1 MRVLLRQIVVLVL
14 VACSSAAWS
23 GSPVWQLQGS
33 ASAFYIAGTIH
44 VLRESDYPLPSA
56 LEQAYHASDVV
67 MLEMDLSPQTQ
78 DVFRR
83 KMAAIGTLPAGQTL
97 HTVLSAE
104 VLQQVE
110 TQLAKDQLPL
120 ERVQS
125 LRPWILALTLMHLEL
140 QRNGVKP
147 ELGIDLHYYQR
158 AVSDGK
164 TLQALETDDTQ
175 LAVLAGMDAIPADT
189 LMSQFIRDINELPAT
204 LQLLTQAWREGD
216 YHAIDE
222 RLTGRLRE
230 QQPEYYQQILVARN
244 QRWVPLI
251 ETAMQSGKPVLVLVG
266 SAHLAG
272 EDSLIRMLEARG
284 HVFSQVQVV
293 ADD

>member
-1 MRVLLRQIVVLVL
+1 MRVLLRQIVILVL
-14 VACSSAAWS
+14 VVCSSAAWS

-44 VLRESDYPLPSA
+44 VLRESDYPLPTA

-97 HTVLSAE
+97 HSVLSPG

-125 LRPWILALTLMHLEL
+125 LRPWIVALTLMHLEL

-158 AVSDGK
+158 AVNDGK
-164 TLQALETDDTQ
+164 TLQVLETDDAQ

-222 RLTGRLRE
+222 RLTDRLRE

-272 EDSLIRMLEARG
+272 QDSLIRMLEARG
-284 HVFSQVQVV
+284 HVFSQVQVA

>member
-1 MRVLLRQIVVLVL
+1 MRVLLRQIVILVL
-14 VACSSAAWS
+14 VVCSSAAWS

-44 VLRESDYPLPSA
+44 VLRESDYPLPAA

-97 HTVLSAE
+97 HSVLSPG

-125 LRPWILALTLMHLEL
+125 LRPWIVALTLMHLEL

-158 AVSDGK
+158 AVNDGK
-164 TLQALETDDTQ
+164 TLQALETDDAQ

-222 RLTGRLRE
+222 RLTDRLRE

-284 HVFSQVQVV
+284 HVFSQVQVA